1 MTAPVGTKA
10 FTTKESTEP
19 EKNHTQWIHDVIDEL
34 GEDWSIRY
42 AMPISEVLGEEPI
55 YARLKN
61 GKSQEWI
68 SDGGYIFNKEKL
80 VGVAENKWQKERE
93 NACERACRYLTFL
106 KGPQLFISTAG
117 PGFVLKDGGG
127 ATGPFID
134 MLRYCGACVTEN
146 VNDEQG
152 FKDIFKNWVLSL
164 KEFSQ

>member
-10 FTTKESTEP
+10 FTTKESTES
-19 EKNHTQWIHDVIDEL
+19 EKNHTQWIHDVIDDL

-42 AMPISEVLGEEPI
+42 SMTIEELMGKQPT

-61 GKSQEWI
+61 GASQEWI

-80 VGVAENKWQKERE
+80 VGVAENKWQTARE

-106 KGPQLFISTAG
+106 KGSQLFVSTAG

-127 ATGPFID
+127 STGPFID
-134 MLRYCGACVTEN
+134 MLRYSGACVTEN
-146 VNDEQG
+146 VNDEQS

-164 KEFSQ
+164 KEVF